1 MHITANDL
9 RRGCRAFQDHESRD
23 AMYKIS
29 RELIEQHWGDA
40 EDTADALGVLLLT
53 WNQAAYRYGAF
64 DYAQVQSFLEVH
76 ATALDDYRA
85 MRLEDVKALD
95 GSAVRDIFTDLLD
108 ALVTANGSRSPVGA
122 AKALHLLAPRMFP
135 LWDNEIARQYGCG
148 FMGAPG
154 SAAKYVRFTQ
164 RIEAVLA
171 GLAAEVPLVRLETE
185 LNAQAR
191 FPKPIL
197 KFIDEYNYAR
207 YTYHWIV

>member
-1 MHITANDL
+1 MRITADDL
-9 RRGCRAFQDHESRD
+9 RRGCRAFQYHESRD

-29 RELIEQHWGDA
+29 RDLIEQHWGNS

-64 DYAQVQSFLEVH
+64 DYAQVQSFLEAHV
-76 ATALDDYRA
+76 AALDDYRA
-85 MRLEDVKALD
+85 MRLEEVKALNE
-95 GSAVRDIFTDLLD
+95 STVSDIFTALLD
-108 ALVTANGSRSPVGA
+108 ALVTASGSRSPVGVS
-122 AKALHLLAPRMFP
+122 KALHLLAPRMFP
-135 LWDNEIARQYGCG
+135 LWDNKIARQYGCG

-154 SAAKYVRFTQ
+154 SAEKYVRFMHRTKD
-164 RIEAVLA
+164 VLA
-171 GLAAEVPLVRLETE
+171 GLAAEVPLVQLEGE

-207 YTYHWIV
+207 YTYHWIQ